1 MSFDVFLIDSSATPG
16 EAELVQRI
24 DAALASVG
32 ARRAEGDGE
41 LIITTDGD
49 FELFGTMAALR
60 GLSPGIA
67 GALFAMAE
75 GTSTFLVPA
84 SEEGVALRTPGN
96 SGDAPED
103 FLPIVEIADP
113 DALLRQ
119 LGGGVEAWSA
129 YRDQVIANPSPPS
142 PPRKGLF
149 ARLFSKS

>member
-1 MSFDVFLIDSSATPG
+1 MSFDVFLIESSVTPG
-16 EAELVQRI
+16 EVEFARSI
-24 DAALASVG
+24 NAALASVG
-32 ARRAEGDGE
+32 ARRAEEGGE
-41 LIITTDGD
+41 LIITADGE

-75 GTSTFLVPA
+75 ATSTFLVPA

-119 LGGGVEAWSA
+119 LSGGVETWSA
-129 YRDQVIANPSPPS
+129 YRDQVIANPVPPS
-142 PPRKGLF
+142 PPKKSWF
-149 ARLFSKS
+149 ARLLSKS